1 MAILDTV
8 LVQIHR
14 ATKGNFQKHAV
25 DGWSG
30 RSDPETGSVFAEI
43 FVLIDCVYVTRCSLI
58 CFIYLIAVFLVINS
72 VCRISTV
79 EKKCVS
85 TAGRKFL
92 K

>member
-1 MAILDTV
+1 MAVLDTV
-8 LVQIHR
+8 LVHIHK
-14 ATKGNFQKHAV
+14 ATKGKFEKHAV

-43 FVLIDCVYVTRCSLI
+43 FVLFTFMCVTRCSI
-58 CFIYLIAVFLVINS
+58 FSFTYLLAVFLVINS

-79 EKKCVS
+79 EKKCVA

>member
-1 MAILDTV
+1 MAVFDTV
-8 LVQIHR
+8 LVPIHG
-14 ATKGNFQKHAV
+14 ATKDNLKRHGV

-30 RSDPETGSVFAEI
+30 RSDPETGSVFSEI
-43 FVLIDCVYVTRCSLI
+43 FVLFTFMCVTRCSI
-58 CFIYLIAVFLVINS
+58 FSFTYLLAVFLVINS